1 VKVYFDLCVYNRPFD
16 NQKQSRIAIETLEFI
31 FLLSKAEKGEISVIN
46 SFALEDENN
55 QNPFVDRKDIIS
67 DLLKEAAIYVDYDED
82 LEKRAKEIEKLGIM
96 GIDALHIACAEK
108 TRADF
113 FVTCDDIL
121 VKKCRAAKQM
131 IKLKVKPLLK
141 FVAEEV
147 FKQ

>member
-16 NQKQSRIAIETLEFI
+16 DQKQSRIAIETLEFV

-46 SFALEDENN
+46 SFALEDENS

-82 LEKRAKEIEKLGIM
+82 LEEKAKEIEKLGIM

-108 TRADF
+108 AKSDF
-113 FVTCDDIL
+113 FVTCDDTLI
-121 VKKCRAAKQM
+121 KKCRAAKQV
-131 IKLKVKPLLK
+131 IKLKAMPLMK
-141 FVAEEV
+141 FIAEEV

>member
-1 VKVYFDLCVYNRPFD
+1 VKIYFDLCVYNRPFD
-16 NQKQSRIAIETLEFI
+16 DQKQSRIAIETLEFI
-31 FLLSKAEKGEISVIN
+31 FLLSKAEKKEISVIN
-46 SFALEDENN
+46 SFALEDENS

-82 LEKRAKEIEKLGIM
+82 LKKRAKEIEKLGIM

-108 TRADF
+108 AKSDF
-113 FVTCDDIL
+113 FVTCDDTLI
-121 VKKCRAAKQM
+121 KKCRAARQV